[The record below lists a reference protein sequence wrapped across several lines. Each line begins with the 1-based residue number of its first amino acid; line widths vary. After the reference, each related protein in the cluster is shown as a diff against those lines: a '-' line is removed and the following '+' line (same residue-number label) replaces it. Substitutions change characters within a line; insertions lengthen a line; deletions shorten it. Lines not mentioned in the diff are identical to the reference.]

1 MTRTRARREWVRV
14 AGDQTASLRD
24 SRRLGHQTVTDE
36 SFFQTCRNP
45 PREYHKRQSRQ
56 NIVTHGLVFPNRDRQ
71 RSRSVPSSRFESRPP
86 ATKTPGNK
94 DSRYTA
100 TPRARHQA
108 SSSFPGVGGK
118 RHARRLPHRAA
129 RRGAR
134 IHLPGVPV
142 LQGERI
148 PAVAPH
154 AVAAPV
160 SRPCPLSPSS
170 PRS

>member
-1 MTRTRARREWVRV
+1 MSGAFDPYSRAARMGESGGRPNRV
-14 AGDQTASLRD
+14 S
-24 SRRLGHQTVTDE
+24 S
-36 SFFQTCRNP
+36 
-45 PREYHKRQSRQ
+45 
-56 NIVTHGLVFPNRDRQ
+56 GLPEVGSPNRDGRVFFSDVSKSAEGISQ
-71 RSRSVPSSRFESRPP
+71 KAITAKYRDSWPGISKSGSPKEPERAELSIRIASS
-86 ATKTPGNK
+86 GNK